1 MCLYRFGPAV
11 KVNEL
16 KISDRV
22 LIPDKAS
29 RLEWQVGSIEELI
42 KGKDNLIKTVLI
54 RVGES
59 LLKRPVSGLIFLADT
74 SVGGEDVTRH

>member
-1 MCLYRFGPAV
+1 MCLYRFRPAV

-22 LIPDKAS
+22 LIPDKSS
-29 RLEWQVGSIEELI
+29 RLEWPVGRIEELI

>member
-22 LIPDKAS
+22 LIPDKSS
-29 RLEWQVGSIEELI
+29 RLEWPVGRIEELI